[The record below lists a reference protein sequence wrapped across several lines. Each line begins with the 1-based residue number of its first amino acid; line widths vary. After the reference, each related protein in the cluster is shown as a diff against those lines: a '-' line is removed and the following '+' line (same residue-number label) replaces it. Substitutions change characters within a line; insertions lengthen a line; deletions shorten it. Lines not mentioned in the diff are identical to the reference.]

1 MSNQHEQAWESLKFA
16 IMQTE
21 RQLKEAIQKND
32 LNVPHPDIQY
42 QMISKMAYIM
52 IDIEKKLGIVSENII
67 TP

>member
-52 IDIEKKLGIVSENII
+52 IDIENKLGIVSENII